1 MDSSSTSAG
10 TPFMFRTPH
19 LASIKT
25 EEKFMFL
32 IYELFLG
39 LSRGEETFVFG
50 KCYGFTHDHPW
61 IEPPR
66 RSFFPPSFSNIAL
79 LPLVARTLE
88 MAYEHKFLLTT
99 QVFYS
104 CLVEFLLHGV
114 FPVMIGDSMALCRC

>member
-1 MDSSSTSAG
+1 
-10 TPFMFRTPH
+10 
-19 LASIKT
+19 
-25 EEKFMFL
+25 MFL

-88 MAYEHKFLLTT
+88 MGLRAQIPLDNTGFLLL
-99 QVFYS
+99 S
-104 CLVEFLLHGV
+104 RGV
-114 FPVMIGDSMALCRC
+114 SSPWSVSSNDWGLYGFVQMLEYKCVGYGKELYIINTFSYV